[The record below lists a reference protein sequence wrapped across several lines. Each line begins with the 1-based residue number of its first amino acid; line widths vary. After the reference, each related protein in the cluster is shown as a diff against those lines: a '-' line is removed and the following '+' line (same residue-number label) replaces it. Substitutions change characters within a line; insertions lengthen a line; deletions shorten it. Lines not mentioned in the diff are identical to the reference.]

1 MQRLSEIYW
10 QLVQEEGPIELEV
23 FLEQVSQG
31 KHGRFTPQEIGD
43 FIDEMFQTML
53 ANIQLKASEAPEYE
67 AMRAEI
73 EERTHQQIRQLKE
86 KYAASE

>member
-31 KHGRFTPQEIGD
+31 RHGTFTPQEIAD
-43 FIDEMFQTML
+43 FIDEMHQTML
-53 ANIQLKASEAPEYE
+53 ANIQLKATEAPEYE

-73 EERTHQQIRQLKE
+73 EERTHEQIRRLKA
-86 KYAASE
+86 KYAGSS